1 MKRMHLTSVAV
12 AAGLLLGGCAVSG
25 PTVPPTT
32 QPSAASPAASSTP
45 APSLPQG
52 VTAAT
57 NVPTAVPNDA
67 DLRKSVTIT
76 KCAAT
81 KTGWAAHGTAINKQK
96 TSKTYKI
103 AIFFT
108 SASATVLHTDSTTV
122 TVEPGSK
129 GTWEVDAKFAAPE
142 GTLCVLRGVA

>member
-1 MKRMHLTSVAV
+1 MKRTHLTSIAV
-12 AAGLLLGGCAVSG
+12 AAAFLLGGCAVSG
-25 PTVPPTT
+25 PTPPSTPPT
-32 QPSAASPAASSTP
+32 AASPATSSTP
-45 APSLPQG
+45 APSLPAG
-52 VTAAT
+52 ATAAT
-57 NVPTAVPNDA
+57 NVPTAVPNDP

-81 KTGWAAHGTAINKQK
+81 KAGWTAQGTATNSKK

-103 AIFFT
+103 AVFFT

-122 TVEPGSK
+122 TVKPGDK
-129 GTWEVDAKFAAPE
+129 ATWTINAKFTAPE